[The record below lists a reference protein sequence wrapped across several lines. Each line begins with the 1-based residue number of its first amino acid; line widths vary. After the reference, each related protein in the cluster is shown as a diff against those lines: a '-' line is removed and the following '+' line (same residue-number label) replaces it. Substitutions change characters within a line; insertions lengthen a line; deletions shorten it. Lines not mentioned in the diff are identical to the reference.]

1 MKITIVQYILA
12 LVVFLICDGIWL
24 GVVAKD
30 LYAKY
35 LGHLMTEQVIWTSAI
50 IFYLLF
56 TAGLVV
62 FVIQPHINAT
72 YLTLGLYAA
81 FFGLVTYA
89 TYDLTNL
96 ATLKD
101 WPWQIVFIDIIWGM
115 SIAVITAVLTKYL
128 MPLIS

>member
-72 YLTLGLYAA
+72 YLTLRLYAA